1 MYRICLRTRPLLRFH
16 LPRNISSSRKPII
29 NSTNTS
35 IENSQTAPPPV
46 PDHRH
51 TLPLIPSQSLYR
63 TSVVS
68 LSAAAVVFASVAF
81 LSSDSDHRGA
91 TNPLYAGAEH
101 AARKA
106 ADSFDRIFH
115 HAKRTGVAAAV
126 LWQSLCSVLSSANHE
141 VRSGFEIRVAALLA
155 DISAANSGRRAAIV
169 GAGGGAVVDW
179 LLESVAV
186 AKDGGGTQAESARAL
201 AYLIADPNVSAAVLG
216 RPHAVPSLL
225 RFIFSC
231 QPRRSKNKKQHSRR
245 SAFDISDSLKGR
257 SMLVAAIMDIV
268 TSSCDNAEEVFFKPS
283 LPGNAETRDIAAAL
297 QVIEEGGLHLDEP
310 PEGEDDGGGTGRKGI
325 GIKILE
331 GTPVLGLS
339 RTSSD
344 ASHEELKHQTP
355 KTLIYQNKYE
365 TSLEQKKMSSSVVPG
380 LWDDLHCE
388 HVAVPFATW
397 ALANWATASPMNRSH
412 IQELDRDGNAVMSAL
427 LAPERSVKWH
437 ASLVVR
443 LLLEDRNTPLNE
455 SVSDWASSLL
465 STISQACKH
474 EDVSLAQVAFS
485 AFLLSVERSPGVQ
498 KIVMEK
504 GLNPMRDIAKQMT
517 RHKQVQEAM
526 AKALELLCTGELH
539 LSLEESQKWS
549 GILLPWVFGTFSS
562 DTIRSSAIKILSQ
575 ILEDYGPTSVPL
587 SQGWLAMMLSEVQI
601 SIKKSN
607 DKRTSQPKSD
617 KRTSQPKSDNVKT
630 LINSANIASAAQV
643 ANQLSSAVVNLAAKQ
658 LGIASNSGDASP
670 LADFLSLEPL
680 AGPFKNL
687 KKDNLPKLDA
697 TDSALATL
705 KGIKALT
712 EVCAEDSLRQDMI
725 VDFGILC
732 LLRRFLLSD
741 DYEKLAA
748 IEAYD
753 ASSRAHEG
761 KERIANVDGE
771 PTISDANDPAS
782 VRVPPTPHI
791 RKHAARLLTILSL
804 LPKVKKVI
812 TADETWCKWLD
823 DCANGRIPGCSD
835 LKMQSYARAALLNMF
850 CNDQPNGR
858 SESGSGGPSDGG
870 VKNYR
875 NLCPRYDDMIF
886 LINSHLPHWKCPKET
901 DQQEAFS
908 KEISLVTS
916 ADTEDETE
924 SLNDRNC
931 SISNDSNKSNP
942 DANYPPLDIVF
953 VHGLRGGPY
962 KTWRIAEEKSSTS
975 SHLVE
980 KIDEEAGKLGTFW
993 PGEWLSSDFPEA
1005 RLFSLKY
1012 KTNLTQ
1018 WSGASLPLQEV
1029 SSMLLEKLVAAGIGN
1044 RPVVF
1049 VTHSMGG
1056 LVVKQILHKAK
1067 EENFDNLVKN
1077 TIGIVFYSC
1086 PHFGSKLADM
1096 PWRMGFV
1103 LRPAPTI
1110 GELRSGSSRLIELN
1124 DYIRHLHKKGLLDV
1138 LSFCETKVTPI
1149 VEGYGG
1155 WAFRTEIVPIESAYP
1170 GFGELVVL
1178 ESTDHI
1184 NSCKPVS
1191 RLDPSYTETLKLSIT
1206 ATTNRGITTLT
1217 HSHSHSPKP
1226 KSTLKK
1232 RKRYRKLYP
1241 GEATGITEEMRFV
1254 AMRLHNATV
1263 SEQDQSHSDTWHPSI
1278 EGFLRYLV
1286 DTHLIFA
1293 TLQRI
1298 VDESDNVSYAYMR
1311 KTGLERSEGLLKDLE
1326 WLEEEGN
1333 EIPNPSSPGLT
1344 YANYLEELAERSAP
1358 LFLSHF
1364 YNIYFSHIAAGQ
1376 VIAKKVSEK
1385 LLDGKELELYR
1396 WEGDVAEL
1404 LKGVRDKL
1412 NMLSEHWSRDEK
1424 NRCLKETTKA
1434 FRLPSLMID
1443 A

>member
-1 MYRICLRTRPLLRFH
+1 MLPPYSPPAPSTKSSSLSETRQRLNLHF
-16 LPRNISSSRKPII
+16 PRYISSSNKPTI
-29 NSTNTS
+29 NSTNKALQ
-35 IENSQTAPPPV
+35 NSQIAPPPIA
-46 PDHRH
+46 R
-51 TLPLIPSQSLYR
+51 TQSLAR
-63 TSVVS
+63 SS
-68 LSAAAVVFASVAF
+68 LIALSAAALLASAMLVA
-81 LSSDSDHRGA
+81 DSDRSGS
-91 TNPLYAGAEH
+91 TNPLYASAEH

-126 LWQSLCSVLSSANHE
+126 LWQSLRSVLSSANHE
-141 VRSGFEIRVAALLA
+141 VRSGFELRVAALLA
-155 DISAANSGRRAAIV
+155 DIAAANSGRRAAIV

-186 AKDGGGTQAESARAL
+186 AKDGGGSQAESARAL

-216 RPHAVPSLL
+216 RPHAVPNLL

-268 TSSCDNAEEVFFKPS
+268 TSSCDNAEEVSFKPS
-283 LPGNAETRDIAAAL
+283 LPRNAETRDIAAAL

-310 PEGEDDGGGTGRKGI
+310 PEGEDDDGGTGRNGI

-339 RTSSD
+339 RTNS
-344 ASHEELKHQTP
+344 EVCLKELKHQTP
-355 KTLIYQNKYE
+355 KTLVYQNKYGN
-365 TSLEQKKMSSSVVPG
+365 SPEQKNVSSAVVPG

-397 ALANWATASPMNRSH
+397 ALANWAMASQFNRSH
-412 IQELDRDGNAVMSAL
+412 IQELDRDGNAIMSAL
-427 LAPERSVKWH
+427 MAPERSVKWH

-443 LLLEDRNTPLNE
+443 KLLEDRKTPLNE

-498 KIVMEK
+498 KVVMEK

-517 RHKQVQEAM
+517 KHKQVQEPM
-526 AKALELLCTGELH
+526 AKVLELLCTGEMH

-562 DTIRSSAIKILSQ
+562 DTIRSSAIKILAQ
-575 ILEDYGPTSVPL
+575 ILEDYGPTCVPL
-587 SQGWLAMMLSEVQI
+587 SQGWLAMILSEVQS

-607 DKRTSQPKSD
+607 DKGS
-617 KRTSQPKSDNVKT
+617 SQPKSDNVKT
-630 LINSANIASAAQV
+630 LINNANIAYAAQV

-658 LGIASNSGDASP
+658 LGTASVSGDPSP

-697 TDSALATL
+697 ADSALATL

-712 EVCAEDSLRQDMI
+712 EVCAEDSMCQDMI
-725 VDFGILC
+725 VNFGILC

-753 ASSRAHEG
+753 ASSAHEG
-761 KERIANVDGE
+761 KERISNV
-771 PTISDANDPAS
+771 NDPAS
-782 VRVPPTPHI
+782 VRVPPTAHI

-804 LPKVKKVI
+804 LPRVKKVV

-823 DCANGRIPGCSD
+823 DCANGRIPGCGD

-850 CNDQPNGR
+850 CNDHPNGK
-858 SESGSGGPSDGG
+858 SESGSGGPSVGG
-870 VKNYR
+870 VQNYR
-875 NLCPRYDDMIF
+875 NMCPRYDDMIF

-908 KEISLVTS
+908 EEISLVTS
-916 ADTEDETE
+916 AETEDGTE
-924 SLNDRNC
+924 SLNASNC
-931 SISNDSNKSNP
+931 SISNDSTKSNP
-942 DANYPPLDIVF
+942 DINCPPLDIIF

-962 KTWRIAEEKSSTS
+962 KTWRIAEMKSSTS
-975 SHLVE
+975 SPLVE

-993 PGEWLSSDFPEA
+993 PGEWLSGDFPEA
-1005 RLFSLKY
+1005 RMFTLKY

-1067 EENFDNLVKN
+1067 EERFDDLVKN

-1124 DYIRHLHKKGLLDV
+1124 DYIRHLHKKGMLDV

-1191 RLDPSYTETLKLSIT
+1191 RKNRPDPD
-1206 ATTNRGITTLT
+1206 
-1217 HSHSHSPKP
+1217 PDP
-1226 KSTLKK
+1226 
-1232 RKRYRKLYP
+1232 
-1241 GEATGITEEMRFV
+1241 
-1254 AMRLHNATV
+1254 
-1263 SEQDQSHSDTWHPSI
+1263 D
-1278 EGFLRYLV
+1278 
-1286 DTHLIFA
+1286 
-1293 TLQRI
+1293 
-1298 VDESDNVSYAYMR
+1298 
-1311 KTGLERSEGLLKDLE
+1311 SEGGDL
-1326 WLEEEGN
+1326 
-1333 EIPNPSSPGLT
+1333 
-1344 YANYLEELAERSAP
+1344 
-1358 LFLSHF
+1358 
-1364 YNIYFSHIAAGQ
+1364 
-1376 VIAKKVSEK
+1376 
-1385 LLDGKELELYR
+1385 
-1396 WEGDVAEL
+1396 
-1404 LKGVRDKL
+1404 
-1412 NMLSEHWSRDEK
+1412 
-1424 NRCLKETTKA
+1424 
-1434 FRLPSLMID
+1434 
-1443 A
+1443 